1 MTRLLQWLGLRGSLA
16 RTFEGHLGIAG
27 PMTDDLIIDLAQK
40 VDPKVRIVSG
50 AGGYHRF
57 AFSDGTY
64 PTTFVKPKPKS
75 AP

>member
-1 MTRLLQWLGLRGSLA
+1 
-16 RTFEGHLGIAG
+16 
-27 PMTDDLIIDLAQK
+27 MTDDLIIDLAQK